1 MEDTVFIQ
9 QARGNNYVS
18 FYSRKNWLIFC
29 AFKRNAVTLSLH
41 KRQVLRSQLLWVS
54 RDTWQKLFVSKS
66 MLYRISQVPVGR
78 VQERKRHKRLNFI
91 LRLYDV
97 MISLTMA
104 VFTAESSNVWWAAT
118 CELRGNLFA
127 WHSHGIARKYPN
139 LYSFVGFGHLRSAW
153 RTRGAE
159 SVCGACVDSRWVPQ
173 KMILF
178 TVNLAQRKHTGACIC
193 SDGTREF

>member
-54 RDTWQKLFVSKS
+54 RDTWQKLF
-66 MLYRISQVPVGR
+66 
-78 VQERKRHKRLNFI
+78 QERKRHKRLNFI

-127 WHSHGIARKYPN
+127 WHSHGIARKSPN

-173 KMILF
+173 KMIVF